1 MTALLYRPAVD
12 DTAAEGMPLFVV
24 TVRVRVPT
32 IIVDTFVLNK
42 SITDVRE
49 SLSVDS
55 FDLRNVNVS
64 PFIFVDVCVSVITT
78 VVVRVTV
85 VLWIEVLGKLVVK
98 VEIGTNVRIW
108 VTVDNCVKAKECA
121 WVVDPIP
128 IFDSMT
134 VVEWMMVV
142 DSMIV
147 VGWVVTCVV
156 VLTSEMVVAGIE
168 EGEVNSVLIKVV
180 GITSVETSVVAKG
193 VKSVKG
199 TEFGGEGSRILFM
212 CSFLMPKTVAS
223 TPTRI
228 RRKTTKAI

>member
-121 WVVDPIP
+121 
-128 IFDSMT
+128 
-134 VVEWMMVV
+134 
-142 DSMIV
+142 
-147 VGWVVTCVV
+147 
-156 VLTSEMVVAGIE
+156 
-168 EGEVNSVLIKVV
+168 
-180 GITSVETSVVAKG
+180 
-193 VKSVKG
+193 
-199 TEFGGEGSRILFM
+199 
-212 CSFLMPKTVAS
+212 
-223 TPTRI
+223 
-228 RRKTTKAI
+228 